1 MRTRVV
7 LLAGLL
13 IALLAP
19 ATARAA
25 TVSTS
30 GATLSFVAGDGKEN
44 VTTVT
49 VSGANFVITD
59 SGEAMTEGAG
69 CSQAVVGTVT
79 CPTAGITALSVDSRD
94 GNDRITVTGTSVA
107 ATLNGGEGDALI
119 GSTSANVLLGGGG
132 DDTLDGDAAN
142 DVLDGGSGADDLVG
156 GAGTDL
162 VTYAASAT
170 PVTVLLD
177 GSSGNG
183 AGGDTIHLDVE
194 SLTGSAYADTL
205 TGGPNADTISGG
217 AGDDIL
223 HGDAGAD
230 TLNGDDGNDTLEG
243 GAGADVHNGGTG
255 FDVPD
260 YSTPTTAVTPPP
272 GG

>member
-13 IALLAP
+13 LALLAP

-49 VSGANFVITD
+49 VSGPNFVITD
-59 SGEAMTEGAG
+59 SGESMTEGAG

-107 ATLNGGEGDALI
+107 ATLNGGEGDDQI
-119 GSTSANVLLGGGG
+119 T
-132 DDTLDGDAAN
+132 
-142 DVLDGGSGADDLVG
+142 GADGV
-156 GAGTDL
+156 
-162 VTYAASAT
+162 
-170 PVTVLLD
+170 
-177 GSSGNG
+177 
-183 AGGDTIHLDVE
+183 
-194 SLTGSAYADTL
+194 
-205 TGGPNADTISGG
+205 
-217 AGDDIL
+217 
-223 HGDAGAD
+223 D
-230 TLNGDDGNDTLEG
+230 TLNGGP
-243 GAGADVHNGGTG
+243 GADRLHGG
-255 FDVPD
+255 
-260 YSTPTTAVTPPP
+260 
-272 GG
+272 